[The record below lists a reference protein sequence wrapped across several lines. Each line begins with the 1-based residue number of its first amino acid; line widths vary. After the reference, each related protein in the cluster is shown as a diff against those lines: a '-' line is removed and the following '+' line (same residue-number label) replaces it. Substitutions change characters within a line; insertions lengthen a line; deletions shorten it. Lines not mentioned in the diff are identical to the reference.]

1 MYIRSLKKANNCIVW
16 LLLSQN
22 NETGQLGVTKAPHHS
37 KSCRDLLIAATI
49 NCCRGCNGF
58 NICNPI
64 LYLQYFMTVVQ
75 VSLVVAACLRSALSG
90 LWRSRCVGLPHGHRL
105 LGQEVRLHVGR
116 GEERHEGDGGS
127 PGEVGEDIDHH
138 DESRSSENCRPDIQ
152 QRDSDLNLQPERYL
166 RPEGYGGES

>member
-1 MYIRSLKKANNCIVW
+1 MFIRSLKKANNCIVW

-22 NETGQLGVTKAPHHS
+22 NETGQLGVTKTPHHS

-58 NICNPI
+58 NICNPM
-64 LYLQYFMTVVQ
+64 LYSQYLMTVVQ

-105 LGQEVRLHVGR
+105 LGQEVWLHVGW
-116 GEERHEGDGGS
+116 GQKRHVWAQGLAGQLSLVLCRWGS
-127 PGEVGEDIDHH
+127 YPYCTLLSYCI
-138 DESRSSENCRPDIQ
+138 R
-152 QRDSDLNLQPERYL
+152 
-166 RPEGYGGES
+166 

>member
-1 MYIRSLKKANNCIVW
+1 M
-16 LLLSQN
+16 
-22 NETGQLGVTKAPHHS
+22 GQ
-37 KSCRDLLIAATI
+37 
-49 NCCRGCNGF
+49 
-58 NICNPI
+58 
-64 LYLQYFMTVVQ
+64 
-75 VSLVVAACLRSALSG
+75 
-90 LWRSRCVGLPHGHRL
+90 PHGHGL